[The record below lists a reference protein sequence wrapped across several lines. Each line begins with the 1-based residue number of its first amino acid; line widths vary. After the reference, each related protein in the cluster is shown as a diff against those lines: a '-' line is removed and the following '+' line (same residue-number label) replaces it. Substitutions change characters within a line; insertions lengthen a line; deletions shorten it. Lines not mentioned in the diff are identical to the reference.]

1 MRLIEH
7 SDSVAE
13 LPKLIEQYYYRAEA
27 SFHHLPPTNRHYHMT
42 GIVTDALNVIDFH
55 GPAFSVRR
63 EPRHIR
69 ELASEVYVIWFPR
82 HGGITIAQG
91 MARDLYVGPD
101 DFLISYANRPFRI
114 STKICVE
121 EDCSVLSVCVPSHL
135 FARYLPG
142 IDKLCGKRFDRSGS
156 ARIAQQ
162 IFSGLISF
170 GSSIQPSAA
179 RRLAEAGVEAIAAS
193 AHDQAGCAPFSAGSG
208 HGEIEEILKYI
219 EKNLSVCG
227 LTADTVAKSLGM
239 SRRKLYYILGE
250 EGVKFSQYLWDARL
264 RQADL
269 LLRDERLIDE
279 LNVAQVAYLCG
290 FQTAGHLSTAYR
302 ARYGISPR
310 DARNV
315 SVAAGSMKVE
325 LS

>member
-13 LPKLIEQYYYRAEA
+13 LPRLIEQYYYRAEA
-27 SFHHLPPTNRHYHMT
+27 SFHHLPPASRHYHMT
-42 GIVTDALNVIDFH
+42 GIITDELNVIDFH

-63 EPRHIR
+63 EPKHIR
-69 ELASEVYVIWFPR
+69 ELSSEVYVIWFPR
-82 HGGITIAQG
+82 HGGITVAQD

-114 STKICVE
+114 STTICLE
-121 EDCSVLSVCVPSHL
+121 EDCSVMSVCVPSHL

-142 IDKLCGKRFDRSGS
+142 IDKLCGRRFDRSGS
-156 ARIAQQ
+156 AGIAQQ
-162 IFSGLISF
+162 IFSGLISS
-170 GSSIQPSAA
+170 GSSIQPAAA
-179 RRLAEAGVEAIAAS
+179 RRLAEAGVEAVAAS
-193 AHDQAGCAPFSAGSG
+193 ANDQAGCARSSADSG

-227 LTADTVAKSLGM
+227 LTADVVARGLGM

-250 EGVKFSQYLWDARL
+250 EGVKFSQYLWDTRL
-264 RQADL
+264 RQADM
-269 LLRDERLIDE
+269 LLRDARLIDE

-302 ARYGISPR
+302 TRFGISPR
-310 DARNV
+310 DARHV
-315 SVAAGSMKVE
+315 PGTAAPMKVK